1 MDKKSRALKVF
12 ENESFR
18 LLYTSLMK
26 SMIRQSRALAK
37 EEKNESMMEKVERRK
52 KEHTCTM
59 SERERV
65 FITCTQSVCDEMVI
79 VSVFAFLGKLTK
91 IRKLQK
97 SFLEANPITYLA
109 RSGAPCPVIMCTR
122 YSHALSSEFTRFP
135 ALYNGDRDRSHPRLD
150 SDYDCFRLRRAEN
163 WG

>member
-59 SERERV
+59 SERV

-97 SFLEANPITYLA
+97 SFLEANPITGVRNSNLGLSFLA
-109 RSGAPCPVIMCTR
+109 FKCCVTQ
-122 YSHALSSEFTRFP
+122 LSVDQMSRNLVNF
-135 ALYNGDRDRSHPRLD
+135 
-150 SDYDCFRLRRAEN
+150 
-163 WG
+163 